1 MWSEVIWGNWLSFGP
16 QLTREQRR
24 LQNRICLHFKE
35 DKDKKLP
42 SVVFL
47 NSARSRFCSEHF
59 SRTTHVLNVYCRSK
73 NRVWSLLSWLQP
85 HPTSKHLEHTPV
97 GVCRCMLAWRQGW
110 KKTCSEAGRVG
121 GFFWEGVLGRWWWRA
136 QCSSSRL
143 PELVRGR
150 CSIFDVP
157 ACSKMSATFKH
168 NSTRSVCK

>member
-1 MWSEVIWGNWLSFGP
+1 MIWGNWLSFGP

-35 DKDKKLP
+35 DKDKNLP

-85 HPTSKHLEHTPV
+85 HLTSKTSGTHPSRSLQV
-97 GVCRCMLAWRQGW
+97 YAGVA
-110 KKTCSEAGRVG
+110 AGLKENV
-121 GFFWEGVLGRWWWRA
+121 
-136 QCSSSRL
+136 Q
-143 PELVRGR
+143 RGR
-150 CSIFDVP
+150 ESWGIFL
-157 ACSKMSATFKH
+157 
-168 NSTRSVCK
+168 SVCVG